1 MIFPEF
7 SEFADFSQSP
17 LTRPT
22 HLIFNPLP
30 AVETQFQTFPLLRA
44 QFKMTA
50 IKNKTKTKTNNNNNN
65 NKYITPQAR
74 IDKLVT
80 LFIPYGLIGCEDPC
94 APVQLLGEC
103 FEVFC
108 NLKLQSRAI
117 VAMVT

>member
-50 IKNKTKTKTNNNNNN
+50 IKNKTKTKTNNN
-65 NKYITPQAR
+65 KYITPQAR

-80 LFIPYGLIGCEDPC
+80 LFIPYGLIGCEDPRV
-94 APVQLLGEC
+94 PVQLLGEC
-103 FEVFC
+103 FEVFY